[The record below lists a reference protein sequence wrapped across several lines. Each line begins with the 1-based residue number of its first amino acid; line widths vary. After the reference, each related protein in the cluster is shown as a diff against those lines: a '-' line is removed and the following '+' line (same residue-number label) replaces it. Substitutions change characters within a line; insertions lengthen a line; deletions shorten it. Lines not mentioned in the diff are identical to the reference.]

1 MNATLSCG
9 VQEDA
14 LGAAAEDEDFVN
26 VLLTA
31 SESNA
36 IASAVVRNDGRFV
49 VVACSAL
56 PRVFGVA
63 PSSLSSMVMK
73 VSWLLQRDTLEMDDE
88 VTTLWWY
95 GVYDTQQSE
104 GGRKSTVEGE
114 GSSQGWSWCRH
125 ASCSTL
131 ISRMPAVWN
140 HQLLRASSRKE
151 TSCLNRCRGRIKGEI
166 RKGF

>member
-1 MNATLSCG
+1 L
-9 VQEDA
+9 EY
-14 LGAAAEDEDFVN
+14 

-31 SESNA
+31 GESNTR
-36 IASAVVRNDGRFV
+36 ASAVARNDGRFV
-49 VVACSAL
+49 VVACWAL

-73 VSWLLQRDTLEMDDE
+73 FSWLLQKDTLEMDDE

-95 GVYDTQQSE
+95 GVCDTQQRE

-125 ASCSTL
+125 DSSSTL
-131 ISRMPAVWN
+131 ISCMSAVRN
-140 HQLLRASSRKE
+140 RQLLRASSRKE
-151 TSCLNRCRGRIKGEI
+151 TSCMNRCRERIKGEI
-166 RKGF
+166 RKSFQQE